1 MRKNLELESEV
12 KSLKQELED
21 VVLERNN
28 NKRIGTQ
35 KIDENLALVEQNK
48 KLMQEIEHMK
58 RTHESTLNSFD
69 KKFTDFSNELVQLSS

>member
-28 NKRIGTQ
+28 NKRIGSQ
-35 KIDENLALVEQNK
+35 KIDEK

>member
-28 NKRIGTQ
+28 NKRIGSQ

>member
-28 NKRIGTQ
+28 NKRIGSQ

-69 KKFTDFSNELVQLSS
+69 KKFTDFSNELV

>member
-28 NKRIGTQ
+28 NKRIG
-35 KIDENLALVEQNK
+35 
-48 KLMQEIEHMK
+48 
-58 RTHESTLNSFD
+58 S
-69 KKFTDFSNELVQLSS
+69 